1 MDSALHYDPDEM
13 IDTVAA
19 AALLGRAAGTLANDR
34 NAGRD
39 GPPFHRFGRSVR
51 YRRGDVLAYRDGK
64 RIESATER
72 RAA

>member
-1 MDSALHYDPDEM
+1 MDQTLLHDPDQM

-19 AALLGRAAGTLANDR
+19 AAILGRAPGTLANDR

-51 YRRGDVLAYRDGK
+51 YRRGDVIAYRDG
-64 RIESATER
+64 RRVEAATER